1 MEKNLARRGGAALFQ
16 ISNHDADTSLEGRN
30 LAELALER
38 NLAPIDLALELLD
51 DGGAGLVSFNM
62 SEDDIAHIMRK
73 DYVMTCSDGGLV
85 APGEGKPHPRYY
97 GTFPRK
103 LGRYVRDRGVVGLA
117 HAIRSMTSL
126 PATVYG
132 LEGRGVLREGAIA
145 DVVVFDFGRIAE
157 KATYGD
163 PHQLSEGVVHVL
175 VNGKAAVR
183 DGKPTSAL
191 SGEVL
196 RPSKPRM

>member
-1 MEKNLARRGGAALFQ
+1 MVKNLARRGGAALFQ

-30 LAELALER
+30 LAELAAERKLE
-38 NLAPIDLALELLD
+38 PVDLALELLD
-51 DGGAGLVSFNM
+51 HGGAGLVSFNM
-62 SEDDIAHIMRK
+62 SEEDIAHIMKK

-85 APGEGKPHPRYY
+85 ASNEGKPHPRFY

-103 LGRYVRDRGVVGLA
+103 IGRYVRERGVVELA

-126 PATVYG
+126 PATVFG
-132 LEGRGVLREGAIA
+132 LEGRGVLREGAFA

-163 PHQLSEGVVHVL
+163 PHRLSQGVAHLL

-183 DGKPTSAL
+183 DGKPTGAL
-191 SGEVL
+191 AGEVL